1 MITVKNVEI
10 NEIEDAILLCRK
22 FWEETPI
29 FSRYKWDSQKTFDVI
44 EDSIIE
50 DDSCIYIA
58 FEGSTPVGIIRG
70 SVEAG
75 LFTQDKWLYADLVY
89 VVADKRGS
97 SIGKKLV
104 NKWVEFGV
112 DKDIVDMWF
121 SVNSGIDM
129 NKSVEFFK
137 SMDFQVAGMQMR
149 KEMEYV

>member
-1 MITVKNVEI
+1 MRIKPLEI
-10 NEIEDAILLCRK
+10 SEISDAMLLCRK

-29 FSRYKWDSQKTFDVI
+29 FSRYRWDNEKTFDI
-44 EDSIIE
+44 IADSITE

-58 FEGSTPVGIIRG
+58 FEDSTPVGIIRG

-75 LFTQDKWLYADLVY
+75 TFTRDKWLYADLVY

-104 NKWVEFGV
+104 NKWIEFGES
-112 DKDIVDMWF
+112 KDIVDMWF

-137 SMDFQVAGMQMR
+137 SMDFKVAGMQMR
-149 KEMEYV
+149 KEMECVD